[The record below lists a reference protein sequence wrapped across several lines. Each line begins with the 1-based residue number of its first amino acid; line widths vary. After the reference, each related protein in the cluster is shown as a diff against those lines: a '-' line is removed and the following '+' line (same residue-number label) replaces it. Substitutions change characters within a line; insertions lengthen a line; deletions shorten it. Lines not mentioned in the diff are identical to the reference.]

1 VARNVALDL
10 QGLYDSKAARKAH
23 TGGHMSG
30 LTAFF
35 RMIGDTAQEYV
46 VTAPFFAAEDVGIS
60 TKGSSCQVSVNLCAD
75 WLGSR

>member
-1 VARNVALDL
+1 
-10 QGLYDSKAARKAH
+10 
-23 TGGHMSG
+23 MSG
-30 LTAFF
+30 LTAFC